1 MKPVARIAQFRQ
13 CAEYT
18 ARVFCADVQRLCKG
32 NKPKY
37 ERIADYVA
45 QRPKATP
52 EQIADYFNGTVT
64 APVPTQEKQH
74 LQKRKP
80 ITSGYDYYLD
90 EQNPAPRSQ
99 SWGAAGK
106 NPLRSLNRL
115 EPSKA
120 RTCPHGIPFY
130 RKCGI
135 CNKEEFNQLTG
146 LG

>member
-1 MKPVARIAQFRQ
+1 MKPVARIAQLRQ

-18 ARVFCADVQRLCKG
+18 ARAFCENVQRLCKG
-32 NKPKY
+32 SNPKY

-45 QRPKATP
+45 QMPKATP
-52 EQIADYFNGTVT
+52 DQIAAYFNGTV
-64 APVPTQEKQH
+64 ASPLPAQEKPQI
-74 LQKRKP
+74 QKRNLM
-80 ITSGYDYYLD
+80 TSSYDYYLD
-90 EQNPAPRSQ
+90 EQDPVPRSQ

-135 CNKEEFNQLTG
+135 CDKEEFSQLTG